1 MKKLLICSAL
11 VASLTFAMSYAAA
24 ADGKKMVIGFSVG
37 NTVEP
42 FFKVMEDGIRQ
53 AAEDM
58 GIEVIVA
65 SSESD
70 VARQVNNCEDFI
82 TNNVNAIILTPIDS
96 TGVVPAVRHAN
107 REGIP
112 VITADITVES
122 GDIVSFVAADN
133 TEGGRLA
140 ARFLAEKLDG
150 KGELFILDD
159 LKITSVSQRSDA
171 FVEELAKIAPG
182 IKIVERTNVGFARD
196 VCMKATEDLILTYPR
211 LSAIFAA
218 QGGDAGLGA
227 AAAVIAA
234 GKAKD
239 IVIVNFD
246 CEDESISLIKKGGPM
261 QADVYQNPY
270 EIGYKAV
277 EQAFKAIKGEN
288 VTPDIKTEVKLITI
302 ANLDE
307 L

>member
-1 MKKLLICSAL
+1 MKKLLISAAL
-11 VASLTFAMSYAAA
+11 IVSLAFTMSYAAA
-24 ADGKKMVIGFSVG
+24 GEGKPVVGFSVG

-53 AAEDM
+53 AGEDL
-58 GIEVIVA
+58 GVEVIVA
-65 SSESD
+65 SSEAD

-112 VITADITVES
+112 VITADITVSS
-122 GDIVSFVAADN
+122 GDVASFVSADN
-133 TEGGRLA
+133 AEGGRLA
-140 ARFLAEKLDG
+140 ARFIAEKLAG

-159 LKITSVSQRSDA
+159 LKVTSVSQRSDA
-171 FVEELAKIAPG
+171 FVEELAKNAPG

-211 LSAIFAA
+211 LNAIFAA

-234 GKAKD
+234 GKTQD
-239 IVIVNFD
+239 ILIVNFD
-246 CEDESISLIKKGGPM
+246 CEDESISLIKKGGPVR
-261 QADVYQNPY
+261 ADVYQNPY
-270 EIGYKAV
+270 EIGYKAM
-277 EQAFKAIKGEN
+277 EQAVKAIKGEK
-288 VTPDIKTEVKLITI
+288 VTADIKTEVRLITS